1 MIQLL
6 KTKKADNILL
16 SGDSVRIGDFGGAV
30 IMKKGQMMT
39 ALEGSPINCAP
50 EMIKGEGYTFPRD
63 WWSVGIIIYQMIGEF
78 IQSVLS
84 LTLVVAGD
92 LPFMAHDQMGIFV
105 KILVEEVAYPDHV
118 DFATRELIDGLLEKE
133 PSVRSKASDLFDQE
147 WFDLDA
153 KMPAPRSSI
162 DSGYGDEDSDLDF
175 E

>member
-1 MIQLL
+1 
-6 KTKKADNILL
+6 
-16 SGDSVRIGDFGGAV
+16 
-30 IMKKGQMMT
+30 
-39 ALEGSPINCAP
+39 
-50 EMIKGEGYTFPRD
+50 
-63 WWSVGIIIYQMIGEF
+63 
-78 IQSVLS
+78 
-84 LTLVVAGD
+84 
-92 LPFMAHDQMGIFV
+92 MAHDQMGIFV

>member
-30 IMKKGQMMT
+30 IMKMGQMMT

-78 IQSVLS
+78 IQSVL
-84 LTLVVAGD
+84 TG
-92 LPFMAHDQMGIFV
+92 F
-105 KILVEEVAYPDHV
+105 
-118 DFATRELIDGLLEKE
+118 
-133 PSVRSKASDLFDQE
+133 
-147 WFDLDA
+147 
-153 KMPAPRSSI
+153 
-162 DSGYGDEDSDLDF
+162 
-175 E
+175 